1 MSSFWICHLNIPQHI
16 WKHDCSLY
24 SHTIDPASLK
34 HTSQKV
40 QTQKCWQT
48 LILAGIF
55 GHVWAFHAAMVT
67 IQCNHQH
74 PIISSKYLSHPFCT
88 FMRNCVPKIVK
99 INRIGIS
106 EWGLKSYIDLSS
118 YLFEDYTVLHVCV
131 YLHLP
136 SSPPRFIQL
145 TIHIYPL
152 KTSPYLHLHLY
163 FVPLSPAL
171 TLSLWLDALCFLTTF
186 SLPCSF
192 CLPTTG
198 ACA

>member
-1 MSSFWICHLNIPQHI
+1 MTASSIHTQSILQAWNIQVRKYKHRNADKHSSSLGSLDMSGLFMLPWLQSSVASIC
-16 WKHDCSLY
+16 K
-24 SHTIDPASLK
+24 
-34 HTSQKV
+34 
-40 QTQKCWQT
+40 
-48 LILAGIF
+48 
-55 GHVWAFHAAMVT
+55 
-67 IQCNHQH
+67 HQH
-74 PIISSKYLSHPFCT
+74 PIISSKCLSHPFCT